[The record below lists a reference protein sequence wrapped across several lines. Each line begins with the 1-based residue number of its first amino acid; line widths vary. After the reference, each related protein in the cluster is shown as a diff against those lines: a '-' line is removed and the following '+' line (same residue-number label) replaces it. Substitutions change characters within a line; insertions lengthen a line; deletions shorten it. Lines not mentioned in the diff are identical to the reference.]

1 MTINEDNLND
11 EMEKKIDEAEMEKK
25 IDEAEMEAHIEE
37 TNTESE
43 PASSFEEEVPES
55 PEVTPD
61 EKEKPGKARLIFR
74 RILIWLVV
82 VAIAF
87 AGGFFVDSI
96 LRYQPEMA
104 KVAALTEEITSAQGE
119 ITTLEA
125 EIERLD
131 VFEEHNVR
139 LTEEIA
145 DITTHITILSARAAV
160 ADATLALE
168 QNRIA
173 DVKLALGK
181 VGSTLDILRT
191 RLNDDQVEVVDN
203 MLQRLELILIELK
216 DDSFSAQTDMEV
228 LAAKLNALENIL
240 FASP

>member
-1 MTINEDNLND
+1 MTINEDNLKD
-11 EMEKKIDEAEMEKK
+11 DLEKK
-25 IDEAEMEAHIEE
+25 IDEAEMEAQIEE
-37 TNTESE
+37 SNTESE
-43 PASSFEEEVPES
+43 PASSFEEEVTES

-61 EKEKPGKARLIFR
+61 EKKKPGKARLIFR

-82 VAIAF
+82 IAIAF
-87 AGGFFVDSI
+87 AGGIFVDSI
-96 LRYQPEMA
+96 LRYQPEQA
-104 KVAALTEEITSAQGE
+104 KVAALTEEITSAQTE

-131 VFEEHNVR
+131 VFEELNLGLV
-139 LTEEIA
+139 EEIA

-173 DVKLALGK
+173 DAKLALDK
-181 VGSTLDILRT
+181 VGSTLEILKT
-191 RLNDDQVEVVDN
+191 MLNDDQVEVVNN
-203 MLQRLELILIELK
+203 MLQRHHLILIELE

-228 LAAKLNALENIL
+228 LAAKLNALENTL

>member
-1 MTINEDNLND
+1 MTINEDNLKD
-11 EMEKKIDEAEMEKK
+11 DLEKK
-25 IDEAEMEAHIEE
+25 IDEAEMEAQIEE
-37 TNTESE
+37 SNTESE
-43 PASSFEEEVPES
+43 PTSSFEEEVAES

-61 EKEKPGKARLIFR
+61 EKKKPGKARLIFR

-82 VAIAF
+82 IAIAF
-87 AGGFFVDSI
+87 AGGIFVDSI
-96 LRYQPEMA
+96 LRYQPEQA
-104 KVAALTEEITSAQGE
+104 KVAALTEEITSAQTE

-131 VFEEHNVR
+131 VFEELNLGLV
-139 LTEEIA
+139 EEIV

-173 DVKLALGK
+173 DAKLALDK
-181 VGSTLDILRT
+181 VGSTLEILKT
-191 RLNDDQVEVVDN
+191 MLNDDQVEVVNN
-203 MLQRLELILIELK
+203 MLQRHHLILIELE
-216 DDSFSAQTDMEV
+216 DDSFSAQTDLEV
-228 LAAKLNALENIL
+228 LAAKLNALENTL

>member
-1 MTINEDNLND
+1 MTINEDNLKD
-11 EMEKKIDEAEMEKK
+11 DLEKK
-25 IDEAEMEAHIEE
+25 IDEAEMEAQIEE
-37 TNTESE
+37 SNTESE
-43 PASSFEEEVPES
+43 PASSFEEEVAES

-61 EKEKPGKARLIFR
+61 EKKKPGKARLIFR

-82 VAIAF
+82 IAIAF
-87 AGGFFVDSI
+87 AGGIYVDYI
-96 LRYQPEMA
+96 LRYQPEQE
-104 KVAALTEEITSAQGE
+104 KVADLTEEITSAQTE

-131 VFEEHNVR
+131 VFEELNLGLV
-139 LTEEIA
+139 EEIA
-145 DITTHITILSARAAV
+145 DITTHITILSARVAV

-173 DVKLALGK
+173 DAKLALDK
-181 VGSTLDILRT
+181 VGSTLEILKT
-191 RLNDDQVEVVDN
+191 MLNDDQVEVVNN
-203 MLQRLELILIELK
+203 MLQRHHLILIDLE

-228 LAAKLNALENIL
+228 LAAKLNALENTL

>member
-1 MTINEDNLND
+1 MTINEDNLKD
-11 EMEKKIDEAEMEKK
+11 DLEKK
-25 IDEAEMEAHIEE
+25 IDEAEMEAQIEE
-37 TNTESE
+37 SNTESE
-43 PASSFEEEVPES
+43 PASSFEEEVAES

-61 EKEKPGKARLIFR
+61 EKKKPGKARLIFR

-82 VAIAF
+82 IAIAF
-87 AGGFFVDSI
+87 AGGIYVDYI
-96 LRYQPEMA
+96 LRYQPEQA
-104 KVAALTEEITSAQGE
+104 KVAALTEEITSAQTE

-131 VFEEHNVR
+131 VFEELNLGLV
-139 LTEEIA
+139 EEIA

-173 DVKLALGK
+173 DAKLALDK
-181 VGSTLDILRT
+181 VGSTLEILKT
-191 RLNDDQVEVVDN
+191 MLNDDQVEVVNN
-203 MLQRLELILIELK
+203 MLQRHHLILIELE

-228 LAAKLNALENIL
+228 LAAKLNALENTL

>member
-1 MTINEDNLND
+1 MTINEDNLKD
-11 EMEKKIDEAEMEKK
+11 DLEKK
-25 IDEAEMEAHIEE
+25 IDEAEMEAQIEE
-37 TNTESE
+37 SNTESE
-43 PASSFEEEVPES
+43 PTSSFEEEVAES

-61 EKEKPGKARLIFR
+61 EKKKPGKARLIFR

-82 VAIAF
+82 IAIAF
-87 AGGFFVDSI
+87 AGGIFVVSI
-96 LRYQPEMA
+96 LHYQPEQA
-104 KVAALTEEITSAQGE
+104 KVAALTEEITSAQIE

-131 VFEEHNVR
+131 VFEELNLGLV
-139 LTEEIA
+139 EEIA

-173 DVKLALGK
+173 DAKLSLDK
-181 VGSTLDILRT
+181 VGSTLEILKT
-191 RLNDDQVEVVDN
+191 MLNDDQVEVVNN
-203 MLQRLELILIELK
+203 MLQRHHLILIELE

-228 LAAKLNALENIL
+228 LAAKLNALENTL

>member
-1 MTINEDNLND
+1 MTSNEDNLKD
-11 EMEKKIDEAEMEKK
+11 DLEKK
-25 IDEAEMEAHIEE
+25 IDEAEMEAQIEE
-37 TNTESE
+37 SNTESE
-43 PASSFEEEVPES
+43 PTSSFEGEVAES

-61 EKEKPGKARLIFR
+61 EKKKPGKAQLIFR

-82 VAIAF
+82 IAIAF
-87 AGGFFVDSI
+87 AGGFFVDSV

-104 KVAALTEEITSAQGE
+104 KVAALTEEITSAQTE

-131 VFEEHNVR
+131 VFEELNLGLR
-139 LTEEIA
+139 EEIA

-168 QNRIA
+168 QNRLA
-173 DVKLALGK
+173 DAKLALDK
-181 VGSTLDILRT
+181 VGSTLEILKT
-191 RLNDDQVEVVDN
+191 RLNDDQVEVVNN
-203 MLQRLELILIELK
+203 MLQRHKLILIELD
-216 DDSFSAQTDMEV
+216 DDSYSAQTDMEV
-228 LAAKLNALENIL
+228 LAAKLNALENTL

>member
-1 MTINEDNLND
+1 MTINEDNLKD
-11 EMEKKIDEAEMEKK
+11 DLEKK
-25 IDEAEMEAHIEE
+25 IDEAEMEAQIEE
-37 TNTESE
+37 SNTESE
-43 PASSFEEEVPES
+43 PTSSFEEEVAES

-61 EKEKPGKARLIFR
+61 EKKKPGKARLIFR

-82 VAIAF
+82 IAIAF
-87 AGGFFVDSI
+87 AGGIFVDSI
-96 LRYQPEMA
+96 LRYQPEQA
-104 KVAALTEEITSAQGE
+104 KVAALTEEITSAQTE

-131 VFEEHNVR
+131 VFEELNLGLV
-139 LTEEIA
+139 EEIA

-173 DVKLALGK
+173 DAKLALDK
-181 VGSTLDILRT
+181 VGSTLEILKT
-191 RLNDDQVEVVDN
+191 RLNDDQVEVVNN
-203 MLQRLELILIELK
+203 MLQRHKLILIELD
-216 DDSFSAQTDMEV
+216 DDSYSAQTDMEV
-228 LAAKLNALENIL
+228 LAAKLNALENTL

>member
-1 MTINEDNLND
+1 MTINEDKLNGD
-11 EMEKKIDEAEMEKK
+11 LEKK
-25 IDEAEMEAHIEE
+25 IDEAEMEAQIEE
-37 TNTESE
+37 SNTESE
-43 PASSFEEEVPES
+43 PTSSFEGEVAES

-61 EKEKPGKARLIFR
+61 EKKKPGKAQLIFR

-82 VAIAF
+82 IAIAF
-87 AGGFFVDSI
+87 AGGFFVDSV

-104 KVAALTEEITSAQGE
+104 KVAALTEEITSAQTE
-119 ITTLEA
+119 ITNLEA
-125 EIERLD
+125 EIERLG
-131 VFEEHNVR
+131 VFEEKNVS

-168 QNRIA
+168 QNRFA
-173 DVKLALGK
+173 DAKLALDK
-181 VGSTLDILRT
+181 LGSTLEILKT

-203 MLQRLELILIELK
+203 MLQRHKLILIELE
-216 DDSFSAQTDMEV
+216 DDSYSAQTDMEV
-228 LAAKLNALENIL
+228 LAAKLNALENTL